1 MGASPGRPPL
11 DAPRRLQTPP
21 MDLSVE
27 PTFLPGAKIVRHE
40 MFRDD
45 RGFFLEVYRRDR
57 FEAAGLPET
66 FVQLNHSRSAAGVV
80 RGLHFQ
86 WDPPMGKLMRVV
98 SGRAFLV
105 AVDIRPGSPTLGRWL
120 GLELEGGDPRQVWA
134 PAGFARGFAVTGDH
148 AEIEY
153 LCTGTYNAAAESGI
167 RFDDPRI
174 GIDWPVAEPVLSEK
188 DRRAQSLEAWL
199 ARPEAAHFA
208 FREEAS

>member
-1 MGASPGRPPL
+1 
-11 DAPRRLQTPP
+11 
-21 MDLSVE
+21 MDLSIE
-27 PTFLPGAKIVRHE
+27 PTSLPGALVVRHE
-40 MFRDD
+40 TFRDD
-45 RGFFLEVYRRDR
+45 RGFFLEVYRRDL
-57 FEAAGLPET
+57 FEAAGLPGT
-66 FVQLNHSRSAAGVV
+66 FVQMNHSRSAAGVV

-105 AVDIRPGSPTLGRWL
+105 AVDVRPGSPTLGRWL

-167 RFDDPRI
+167 RFDDPGI

-188 DRRAQSLEAWL
+188 DRRAQSLDAWL
-199 ARPEAAHFA
+199 ARPEATRFA